1 MYKRI
6 VEKLNFCRSFM
17 ESLRVF
23 FQLPIYQKPGE
34 EICLF
39 LSFFVFACKIFSR
52 ARSGFGLLFFYKRL
66 CFSFFG
72 IFHRELLLVV
82 VEKGIL
88 IEGFVKGQGR
98 LILALSEKDYKKSFQ
113 QEPDKMAIKNGAS

>member
-39 LSFFVFACKIFSR
+39 LSFFVFACKIFFTGKVGWR
-52 ARSGFGLLFFYKRL
+52 FTFL
-66 CFSFFG
+66 
-72 IFHRELLLVV
+72 
-82 VEKGIL
+82 
-88 IEGFVKGQGR
+88 
-98 LILALSEKDYKKSFQ
+98 
-113 QEPDKMAIKNGAS
+113 